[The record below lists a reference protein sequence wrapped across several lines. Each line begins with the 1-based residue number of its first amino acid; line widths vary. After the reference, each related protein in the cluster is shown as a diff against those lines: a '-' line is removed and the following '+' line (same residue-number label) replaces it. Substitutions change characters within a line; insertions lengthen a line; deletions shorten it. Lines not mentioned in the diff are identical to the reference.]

1 MSRGESTEMISNTLY
16 VGWLYLK
23 NIRNYLNDLIDNK
36 GYQIQ
41 YEESLQI
48 FQNKFVLY
56 GTQRDIM
63 YAQNKIQQYL
73 NGFSF

>member
-1 MSRGESTEMISNTLY
+1 MSRGESTEMISTSLHI
-16 VGWLYLK
+16 GWLYLTT
-23 NIRNYLNDLIDNK
+23 IRNYLDDLIENK

-41 YEESLQI
+41 YEESLRL
-48 FQNKFVLY
+48 FENKFVLY

-73 NGFSF
+73 NGISF

>member
-1 MSRGESTEMISNTLY
+1 
-16 VGWLYLK
+16 LK

>member
-1 MSRGESTEMISNTLY
+1 MSRGESTEMISTTLY